1 MVDLNYNFE
10 SDWLITSKVI
20 GFLNDNKLYANN
32 LASEYLEIGVFL
44 KQNNQENCGFF

>member
-1 MVDLNYNFE
+1 MVIEIKVVIGWFKLHLE

-32 LASEYLEIGVFL
+32 LASE
-44 KQNNQENCGFF
+44 